1 MNPYFLFPFLVAG
14 LSACSLPALD
24 TLTGGKKPETM
35 ESATGSGVKQDPM
48 RLDTI
53 AFADAYCR
61 EDGLAAVAA
70 TQKLVVAHPDHPR
83 AQLNYGLSLDLAGRG
98 AAAYTVLDRL
108 SKGNH
113 PMPAVLRCGNDFI
126 YSGTVTEVA
135 QRRLFAI
142 KTTLMALGMTLPPPS
157 AEAAKAANGS
167 VYRLAALAPPE
178 SETPPPVAMSQ
189 PKPRQAASTTAPTEI
204 RKSRP
209 AAKGGLYVHLG
220 SYKSTRTLERGWRNL
235 RKRFSKVLGSQ
246 SKAVSE
252 VNLGPKKGRY
262 LRLGVRVAS
271 AKTARSICRRLK
283 AGGQYCVVRPSKKS

>member
-61 EDGLAAVAA
+61 KDGLAAVAA

-167 VYRLAALAPPE
+167 VYWPRRRAKLRRPWRCPSRNPAKPLRRRHRPR
-178 SETPPPVAMSQ
+178 SGNRGAMQKAIYTFISV
-189 PKPRQAASTTAPTEI
+189 RI
-204 RKSRP
+204 NRP
-209 AAKGGLYVHLG
+209 GRWNAVGG
-220 SYKSTRTLERGWRNL
+220 
-235 RKRFSKVLGSQ
+235 
-246 SKAVSE
+246 A
-252 VNLGPKKGRY
+252 
-262 LRLGVRVAS
+262 
-271 AKTARSICRRLK
+271 
-283 AGGQYCVVRPSKKS
+283 